1 MLPGMAEGRRT
12 GRWRTGQQNKQ
23 RIVEVAR
30 GRFKRG
36 YEQATVRGIA
46 ADAGVDVAMVY
57 YFFGNKEGLFTAAV
71 IDIPEHPLHELP
83 ALLDDD
89 TDAIGER
96 LVRRFIERWD
106 AGDTFEPL
114 LTVWRSAADQP
125 LARKLLHDTLAGPVA
140 ERVAAEFGVDD
151 AVLRVELVASHLMG
165 LAFARYQLR
174 IEPIAS
180 VGVDELVAWVGPTV
194 QRYLTAPSCGPP
206 RADASTPP
214 PPQPP

>member
-1 MLPGMAEGRRT
+1 MGESRRT

-23 RIVEVAR
+23 RVVEVAR
-30 GRFKRG
+30 EHFKHG
-36 YEQATVRGIA
+36 YDQATVRRIA

-57 YFFGNKEGLFTAAV
+57 YFFGNKEGLFNAAV
-71 IDIPEHPLHELP
+71 LNVPEHPLHQL
-83 ALLDDD
+83 AGMLDESIDE
-89 TDAIGER
+89 IGPR

-125 LARKLLHDTLAGPVA
+125 LAKKLLHDTLAGPVA

-180 VGVDELVAWVGPTV
+180 TSVDDLVAWIGPTV
-194 QRYLTAPSCGPP
+194 QRYLTGP
-206 RADASTPP
+206 TTN
-214 PPQPP
+214 